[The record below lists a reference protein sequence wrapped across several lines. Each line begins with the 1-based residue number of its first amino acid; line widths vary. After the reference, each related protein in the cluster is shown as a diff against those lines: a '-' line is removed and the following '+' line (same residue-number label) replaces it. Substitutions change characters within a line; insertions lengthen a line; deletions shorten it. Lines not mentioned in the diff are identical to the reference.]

1 MILREVFLGLE
12 PDVGHD
18 GAVVRG
24 VDAVDLL
31 VAARNHCAVLSAEV
45 SDRGIQ
51 YVVDLAGGI
60 LRRESVLVDRSDI
73 GQERGH
79 RGDDVRTG
87 NGVEVARKDEVSV
100 QFRVADTADLIGLHQ
115 AARIARK
122 MAHSERSS
130 PGCDAAQG
138 SR

>member
-1 MILREVFLGLE
+1 MSATT
-12 PDVGHD
+12 

-31 VAARNHCAVLSAEV
+31 VAARNHCAVLYAEV

-60 LRRESVLVDRSDI
+60 VRRESVLVDRSDI

-115 AARIARK
+115 AARTP
-122 MAHSERSS
+122 ER
-130 PGCDAAQG
+130 
-138 SR
+138 